1 MIIIKNYLTFQVFG
15 QEVNIISDETDCGRN
30 TVAEL
35 QGQYYYLGDEPAT
48 IASAIFAWQELNKR
62 EMDDKELHQVFRD
75 NGFIEA
81 R

>member
-1 MIIIKNYLTFQVFG
+1 LTFQVFG
-15 QEVNIISDETDCGRN
+15 QEVNIISDETDCGRT

-35 QGQYYYLGDEPAT
+35 QGQYYYLGDEPPT